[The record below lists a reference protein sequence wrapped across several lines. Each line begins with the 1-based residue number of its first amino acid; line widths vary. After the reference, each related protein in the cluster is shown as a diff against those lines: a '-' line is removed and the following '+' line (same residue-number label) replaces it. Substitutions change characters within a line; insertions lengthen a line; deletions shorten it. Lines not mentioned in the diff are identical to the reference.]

1 MEVTTSERQASG
13 GEAPK
18 LPAENLV
25 KAFYGVVDR
34 LGDDVAIIDEAREK
48 ELTWNELRDLMHR
61 YRALP
66 VAEKTRELV
75 VGGRNAWE
83 LSHHVAD
90 ARHF

>member
-34 LGDDVAIIDEAREK
+34 LGDDLAIRDEAR
-48 ELTWNELRDLMHR
+48 
-61 YRALP
+61 
-66 VAEKTRELV
+66 
-75 VGGRNAWE
+75 
-83 LSHHVAD
+83 
-90 ARHF
+90 